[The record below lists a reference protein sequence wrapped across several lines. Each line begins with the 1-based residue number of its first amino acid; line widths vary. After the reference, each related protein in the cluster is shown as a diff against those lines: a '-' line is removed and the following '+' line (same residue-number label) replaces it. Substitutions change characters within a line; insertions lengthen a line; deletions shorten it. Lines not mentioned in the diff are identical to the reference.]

1 ETITTDLSLSN
12 LPSAYVDYGEY
23 LRHICFVPLELKAI
37 AAVCMAI
44 SLCGLVGNGL
54 VLWLLGC
61 HMKQNPSTTYI
72 LYLAIA
78 DFCMLLLFL
87 LLMLAVLSF
96 SLFCLHDLILSY
108 SKVILAIDI
117 LCQYFQLISLAF
129 LTAVSVE
136 QCLAVF

>member
-1 ETITTDLSLSN
+1 KTITRDLSLSN
-12 LPSAYVDYGEY
+12 LTSRYVDYGESI
-23 LRHICFVPLELKAI
+23 RDTCFVSLELKAM
-37 AAVCMAI
+37 AAVCMAV

-54 VLWLLGC
+54 VLGFLGC
-61 HMKQNPSTTYI
+61 HMKQNSSTTYI

-87 LLMLAVLSF
+87 LLMLAVLNF
-96 SLFCLHDLILSY
+96 SLFCLYDFISLY
-108 SKVILAIDI
+108 SKVVLAVDI
-117 LCQYFQLISLAF
+117 LCQYFQLSSLAF